1 MKTHRKLLCL
11 CCPVGGI
18 GALEKLWKVKV
29 RSEGAVGNSSLG
41 WISWLVPFGVVAIC
55 QQVRA
60 EDRHPIKY
68 WMPYGKMC
76 RLVAER
82 YGYVVNRGTIE
93 AAHDPRGFAR
103 TQAHEQAFSPFVR
116 LVRRWSPYG
125 LVLWWDRTENP
136 LSKSASAARA
146 VCAAKAPTGA
156 DYMREF
162 RALSRQIKQL
172 DDRARRAETALQ
184 SRLDNLEIQILKLR
198 VQLKTPDVNP

>member
-18 GALEKLWKVKV
+18 GALEKLWKVKG